1 MTLEPITAG
10 EAGISAGRE
19 AADEGGAWQGLCK
32 GVSAGLG
39 ELMGNLPYISGGR
52 IGTNLI
58 GDAIDAVGT
67 IKDAAEEGSSARA
80 WDMAFWQ
87 MMNYITY
94 GGQIKKSYQG
104 EGALLAGGVYNKNG
118 QLMYPVDASDTWT
131 RVQTLIFG
139 KSSTRYARMYY
150 AEGRQALTADNA
162 TKYQHLREVG

>member
-1 MTLEPITAG
+1 MLDPITAG

-19 AADEGGAWQGLCK
+19 AADEGGAWKGLW
-32 GVSAGLG
+32 AGLSAAWG
-39 ELMGNLPYISGGR
+39 EISGNLPYISGGR

-80 WDMAFWQ
+80 WDTAFWQ

-150 AEGRQALTADNA
+150 DEGRQALTADNT
-162 TKYQHLREVG
+162 TKYQQLREVG